1 MGVEYFFEVFMYEI
15 IADDVIRIAIAADD
29 ELMYHL
35 CFMSTTDCRE
45 FQKVLHKLEREL
57 KGQAVEQQTS
67 FLQLFIQ
74 NNPFEY
80 PYQLLSAHE
89 WFKRQQDLL

>member
-1 MGVEYFFEVFMYEI
+1 MGVEYFFEVFMYEL
-15 IADDVIRIAIAADD
+15 IAGDTIRLTIAGEE
-29 ELMYHL
+29 ELMHHL
-35 CFMSTTDCRE
+35 CFMTTSDCRA

-57 KGQAVEQQTS
+57 NTQSIEQQTH

-74 NNPFEY
+74 DNPLEF

-89 WFKRQQDLL
+89 WFKRQQDLP